1 MSNVEERTV
10 DGYRIR
16 IDRSLCV
23 GFAQCMDVAP
33 NAFQLDAD
41 DLVTFDAP
49 QSVER
54 GLLRA
59 AGDVCPVEAI
69 TVFDV
74 DGKQIAP

>member
-1 MSNVEERTV
+1 MSDVEERTV

-33 NAFQLDAD
+33 NAFRLDPD
-41 DLVTFDAP
+41 DVVTFDAP
-49 QSVER
+49 EGVDR
-54 GLLRA
+54 GLLRE
-59 AGDVCPVEAI
+59 AGDVCPVEAL

-74 DGKQIAP
+74 DGKQVAP